1 MLHIRKGEALVPVK
15 PGCSSVGKCKDREE
29 AGVKGLVSRWRGD
42 GIKDFGGETRK
53 GDINCYIS

>member
-1 MLHIRKGEALVPVK
+1 MK

-53 GDINCYIS
+53 GDINCNVNKENT